1 MMSNDPIGV
10 IFDVDGVLVDSNP
23 VHLETWQI
31 IGREDGFDFTP
42 ELFFETVGQTTPAIL
57 RSRWNRP
64 LTEEEVQELGDR
76 KELLYRQIVEKKS
89 PAMPGAYDFAR
100 ALHRQGY
107 RLSVGSSGPKFN
119 VDFILEKLGLVPFLA
134 GWVSG
139 TDVKNGK
146 PAPDI
151 FLATA
156 EIMTRPPSRC
166 VVIDDSL
173 SGIQAARAAGMKSVG
188 FFSFG
193 HNDQE
198 YLQAD
203 LVVRS
208 FDELTRRWDKVTGK
222 RWNG

>member
-1 MMSNDPIGV
+1 MSDEQIGV

-23 VHLETWQI
+23 VHLKTWQI
-31 IGREDGFDFTP
+31 IGQEDGFDFTP

-57 RSRWNRP
+57 RTRWNRS
-64 LTEEEVQELGDR
+64 LSEEDVQRLGDR
-76 KELLYRQIVEKKS
+76 KEQLYRQIVEKHV
-89 PAMPGAYDFAR
+89 PVMPGAYDFTR
-100 ALHRQGY
+100 SLFRQGY

-119 VDFILEKLGLVPFLA
+119 VDFILENLGIIPFLS
-134 GWVSG
+134 GWISG

-151 FLATA
+151 FLAAA
-156 EIMTRPPSRC
+156 EKMKLSPSRC

-173 SGIQAARAAGMKSVG
+173 SGIQAACAAGMKSVG

-198 YLQAD
+198 YCQAD

-208 FDELTRRWDKVTGK
+208 FSDLIQQWEKIAERRW
-222 RWNG
+222 NA